1 MRVPQHTTP
10 QFNGAFLCS
19 FHCVEIICPQKFH
32 RHSLK
37 LIAHR
42 LSMLHCPGAPEAYLT
57 RSGLTRAKRR
67 CRGRGLSRDL
77 CLRTTMLLSNYPCTP
92 KISSRGHHECYCTKK
107 SEPEVLSS
115 SNNCMYLVP
124 RGLERP
130 CDLLIPKCSLW
141 EIKLDWL
148 MWLFG
153 KA

>member
-1 MRVPQHTTP
+1 
-10 QFNGAFLCS
+10 
-19 FHCVEIICPQKFH
+19 
-32 RHSLK
+32 
-37 LIAHR
+37 
-42 LSMLHCPGAPEAYLT
+42 
-57 RSGLTRAKRR
+57 
-67 CRGRGLSRDL
+67 
-77 CLRTTMLLSNYPCTP
+77 MLLSNYPCTP

-124 RGLERP
+124 RGLKRP